1 MNHNLYAIE
10 SNFIKVPKKKRNF
23 DDDGYTSGNKKKQKK
38 DYSKQRE
45 RKRNSYE

>member
-1 MNHNLYAIE
+1 MNINLYNVE

-23 DDDGYTSGNKKKQKK
+23 DDEGYTKKKKGKK

-45 RKRNSYE
+45 RKRNSY